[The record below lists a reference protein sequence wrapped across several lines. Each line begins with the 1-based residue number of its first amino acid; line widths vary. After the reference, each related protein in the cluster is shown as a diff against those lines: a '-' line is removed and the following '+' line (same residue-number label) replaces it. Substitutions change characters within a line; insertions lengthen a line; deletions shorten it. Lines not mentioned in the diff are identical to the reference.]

1 MDEYT
6 IKDVIIDYEDPR
18 VEEAI
23 GKEVYFSEGPWMCLY
38 YANSINNDSL
48 GILDY
53 IGNGNLL
60 APFHIKSGT
69 SWQCIII
76 KKNESSVSQKKNEDP
91 YLVSSK
97 KWIEDNNLEVGDY
110 VKVLRKTEPYENKWR
125 SFWVDEMSDYIG
137 KALKVLAINSLR
149 GLISLECDD
158 TVYDFPYFVLEKAE
172 KPESQYVPFE
182 SKEEF
187 IEAFQYHDN
196 ANYSETEDILLNYG
210 MWLWSNENGSYKL
223 VTEIW
228 NAGVVIGD
236 NKMRITNEE
245 GHIDAF
251 NDTTSW
257 VKLFSEYRFL
267 DGTPCGKL
275 EKEDQ

>member
-1 MDEYT
+1 MAEYT
-6 IKDVIIDYEDPR
+6 YEDIIIDPDS
-18 VEEAI
+18 EEAKNAI
-23 GKEVYFSEGPWMCLY
+23 GKEVYFADTPASCLN
-38 YANSINNDSL
+38 AAKNNNKAYL
-48 GILDY
+48 GYLKKLDLEDEEQPFY
-53 IGNGNLL
+53 VNESVVS
-60 APFHIKSGT
+60 APS
-69 SWQCIII
+69 SWTCIIV
-76 KKNESSVSQKKNEDP
+76 KKE
-91 YLVSSK
+91 
-97 KWIEDNNLEVGDY
+97 
-110 VKVLRKTEPYENKWR
+110 EPKPK
-125 SFWVDEMSDYIG
+125 YI
-137 KALKVLAINSLR
+137 
-149 GLISLECDD
+149 
-158 TVYDFPYFVLEKAE
+158 
-172 KPESQYVPFE
+172 PFE

-196 ANYSETEDILLNYG
+196 ANYSETEDILMNYG

-236 NKMRITNEE
+236 DKMRITNEE

-257 VKLFSEYRFL
+257 IKLFSEYRFL

>member
-1 MDEYT
+1 MAKYT
-6 IKDVIIDYEDPR
+6 YEDIIMDPNDPR
-18 VEEAI
+18 LENAI
-23 GKEVYFSEGPWMCLY
+23 GKECYFADYPKKLLNSAIYDLPEYLDCLTD
-38 YANSINNDSL
+38 IRKEEVCTFVDKK
-48 GILDY
+48 
-53 IGNGNLL
+53 GNKW
-60 APFHIKSGT
+60 AS
-69 SWQCIII
+69 III
-76 KKNESSVSQKKNEDP
+76 KKEKP
-91 YLVSSK
+91 YAERAK
-97 KWIEDNNLEVGDY
+97 KWIKENDLKVNDY
-110 VKVLRKTEPYENKWR
+110 VKVTRKAEIYEDGWGSLWND
-125 SFWVDEMSDYIG
+125 SMTDYIG
-137 KALKVLAINSLR
+137 KAVKVLAINSLR

-158 TVYDFPYFVLEKAE
+158 AVYDFPYFVLEKAE

-196 ANYSETEDILLNYG
+196 ANYSETEDILMNYG

-236 NKMRITNEE
+236 DKMRITNEE